1 MAKKKNR
8 VLCYVKRSVGAV
20 VITGV
25 LAGTCMVPSKVRA
38 QEDLT
43 SDYVDL
49 TYKTLLGQDPDV
61 ESFGF
66 WYNNL
71 KNGNTTAAGMIE
83 MLTESE
89 AFKAKGYDSG
99 KSIDTVSLAMTG
111 KEPDQETRAKYTDYL
126 DKGVSLR
133 TYIYEVTK
141 DPGFASACAQYGIT
155 PGEITDLEP
164 MDKNPELAAF
174 VGEIFT
180 EMYGRAPVA
189 KETNIWVEFFY
200 SGKEV
205 APTIDQII
213 HSSEFASLAKSDDQ
227 TIDALCHVMLGRD
240 ASSDEKA
247 LYLSYLDN
255 GASMSYV
262 TDKISDSQAF
272 ADRCT
277 RLGIAPGHVTLTQPR
292 DNNYELTSFLTRLYS
307 RFSGNRPGEDD
318 LNKYVNETIED
329 PGRVR
334 EVISQM
340 LSTPESQALLESD
353 DDFLNTVFEVFYG
366 QAPEQEKIQA
376 YKIGLSNGITRER
389 VLYSILQDPAFDTKM
404 SEYGIDTHVEKVVPE
419 KIVALTFDDGPYTDV
434 TMRILDVLEPYGAHA
449 TFFVT
454 GDRVNRYRDCIIRA
468 TNMHC
473 EIGDHTW
480 NHTTL
485 TKISGDAVHKQI
497 WDTADAIYNL
507 TGIYPKVMR
516 PVGGSYNSTVAENV
530 DMPMILWSIDTNDW
544 KYRDSQHVINEVLTN
559 VRDGD
564 IILCHD
570 LYETT
575 ATAMETV
582 IPELINRG
590 YTLVT
595 ISELAEYKKKE
606 LQNGKAYSSMRG

>member
-1 MAKKKNR
+1 MKALAKAAGFFFR
-8 VLCYVKRSVGAV
+8 FVCMILTIAV
-20 VITGV
+20 F
-25 LAGTCMVPSKVRA
+25 AGTCLVPSKSRA
-38 QEDLT
+38 KEDLT
-43 SDYVDL
+43 ADFIDYAYNSILNKEAD
-49 TYKTLLGQDPDV
+49 G
-61 ESFGF
+61 ERFGF
-66 WYNNL
+66 WYWNL
-71 KNGNTTAAGMIE
+71 KDGNTTAVGMID
-83 MLTESE
+83 MLTQSYEFSQKE
-89 AFKAKGYDSG
+89 YTHEQE
-99 KSIDTVSLAMTG
+99 IDVLSQMMTG
-111 KEPDQETRAKYTDYL
+111 KPADENTRQKYLYYL
-126 DKGVSLR
+126 DSGISLR
-133 TYIYEVTK
+133 RYLFDTAETPEFQAI
-141 DPGFASACAQYGIT
+141 CAQYQVT
-155 PGEITDLEP
+155 PGSITDLDSR
-164 MDKNPELAAF
+164 DKNPELTNLVTVLF
-174 VGEIFT
+174 EQ
-180 EMYGRAPVA
+180 MYGRAPV
-189 KETNIWVEFFY
+189 KEEYNLWCTYFAD
-200 SGKEV
+200 GKEL
-205 APTIDQII
+205 APTLVDIV
-213 HSSEFASLAKSDDQ
+213 KSPDFTGRALSDEA
-227 TIDALCHVMLGRD
+227 TIDALSSVMLGRTCD
-240 ASSDEKA
+240 PAEKENYLGLLDSGLSMTYVASQIASDPN
-247 LYLSYLDN
+247 Y
-255 GASMSYV
+255 
-262 TDKISDSQAF
+262 ISNCSAI
-272 ADRCT
+272 
-277 RLGIAPGHVTLTQPR
+277 GVAPGTVTVTEAR
-292 DNNYELTSFLTRLYS
+292 DMNPELTSFLTRLYTQ
-307 RFSGNRPGEDD
+307 FLGNRPSAEELNSYVQSTLEDSGKTRD
-318 LNKYVNETIED
+318 AIVD
-329 PGRVR
+329 
-334 EVISQM
+334 M
-340 LSTPESQALLESD
+340 LSDPDNMALFATD
-353 DDFLNTVFEVFYG
+353 DEYLNAVFEVCYG
-366 QAPEQEKIQA
+366 QSPAPEKIEA
-376 YKIGLSNGITRER
+376 YKIGLRNGVTRER
-389 VLYSILQDPAFDTKM
+389 VLESILKDPAFDAKM